1 MKMFGGQMRVAA
13 AALLMTGAAV
23 PALADVKAGID
34 AWQAGKFE
42 AAVGEW
48 RPLADKGDAD
58 AQFNMGQA
66 YKLGRGVPTDLRLA
80 QTWYE
85 KAAQQGHEQAQGNLG
100 LILYQNGQR
109 TAALPWIKKA
119 ADRGDPRAQ
128 YVMGAAL
135 FNGENISKDWPLAY
149 ALMQRA
155 AAQGLPQA
163 ATSISEMDQFIPL
176 DQRQKG
182 LQIAAQLEKGA
193 GGVPVKAQPVRTAS
207 LNKALPAPKA
217 AAAPQPKAT
226 TTASPKP
233 APKQAT
239 ATPVAKPAAKPAA
252 PAAKPASMA
261 SAGGRW
267 RVQLGA
273 FPSAKAAQ
281 SVWTKVSG
289 KMSGLAGLQ
298 PSYEQYQSF
307 TRLRVGP
314 LADAAAAKRLCAQAK
329 SAGQACFPVAP

>member
-13 AALLMTGAAV
+13 AALLMAGAAV

-182 LQIAAQLEKGA
+182 LQIAAQLEKGTGSA
-193 GGVPVKAQPVRTAS
+193 PAASQPVRTAS
-207 LNKALPAPKA
+207 LNKAAPAPKA
-217 AAAPQPKAT
+217 AAVAPTKPAAVAT
-226 TTASPKP
+226 PKP
-233 APKQAT
+233 APK
-239 ATPVAKPAAKPAA
+239 PVAAKPAAQAAAKPA

>member
-1 MKMFGGQMRVAA
+1 MKMLGGQMRVVA
-13 AALLMTGAAV
+13 AALLLAGAAV
-23 PALADVKAGID
+23 PALADVRAGID
-34 AWQAGKFE
+34 AWQAGKYE
-42 AAVGEW
+42 AAVATW

-182 LQIAAQLEKGA
+182 LQIAAQLEKSA
-193 GGVPVKAQPVRTAS
+193 GGASAGTQPVRTAS
-207 LNKALPAPKA
+207 LGKAPPAPRSA
-217 AAAPQPKAT
+217 AASQPKPKASAT
-226 TTASPKP
+226 PKP
-233 APKQAT
+233 AT
-239 ATPVAKPAAKPAA
+239 EPAAGKLAAQAAPKPA

-273 FPSAKAAQ
+273 FPNAKAAQ
-281 SVWTKVSG
+281 SVWARVSK
-289 KMSGLAGLQ
+289 KMSGLSGLQ

-314 LADAAAAKRLCAQAK
+314 LANAAAAKRLCAQAK
-329 SAGQACFPVAP
+329 AAGQACFPVAP

>member
-1 MKMFGGQMRVAA
+1 MRMIGGQMRVAA
-13 AALLMTGAAV
+13 AAVLLAGAAV
-23 PALADVKAGID
+23 PALADVKSGID
-34 AWQAGKFE
+34 AWQSGKFDV
-42 AAVGEW
+42 AVGEW

-66 YKLGRGVPTDLRLA
+66 YKLGRGVPTDLKLA

-193 GGVPVKAQPVRTAS
+193 GASPAAAQPVRTAS
-207 LNKALPAPKA
+207 LNKPTLAPKA
-217 AAAPQPKAT
+217 TAASQPKAMTPAT
-226 TTASPKP
+226 TKP
-233 APKQAT
+233 S
-239 ATPVAKPAAKPAA
+239 AKPASTTAAQAAAKPA

-281 SVWTKVSG
+281 SVWTQVSG

-314 LADAAAAKRLCAQAK
+314 LADASAAKRLCAQAK